1 MLDSRRANL
10 AIVSYVTVCAKR
22 RSWFTSLTYMPVGN
36 AEDGQKDKSVAHV
49 IKCTFLNLIAIQ
61 KTMTLL
67 TVGINYNT
75 APVSIR
81 ERLAFPAEILD
92 SSLKELWRLKDISE
106 AAILSTCNRTE
117 FYCEANTENQQ
128 ILIDWVAD
136 HRKIKPTDFTPYLY
150 SHIDSELI
158 RHMFRVACGLDSM
171 ILGEPQILGQMKG
184 AYQAAYDAGTLGKH
198 LGRLFQHTFA
208 AAKKV
213 RTDTAI
219 GSSPV
224 SVAFAAVQ
232 LAQQIFDKLGE
243 QTAILIGA
251 GETIELTARHLV
263 QQGIGRIIIAN
274 RTYDKAHA
282 LAMRFNGYAIAL
294 AELPLHLAEADI
306 VVSST
311 ASQLPILGKG
321 RVESAIKKRKHK
333 PMFMVDLAVPRDIEA
348 EVEQLDDVYLYTVD
362 DLQNTIDQNMD
373 NRRRAAE
380 QAEEII
386 DTQVENFLAWLR
398 AQGAQT
404 TIKDFRL
411 QAELTR
417 DETLT
422 KTLGLLNSGMAPEE
436 ALKRLA
442 HTLTNK
448 LIHTPSAQIREAGA
462 NERHDLIAAAREIFK
477 LNTTQ

>member
-1 MLDSRRANL
+1 
-10 AIVSYVTVCAKR
+10 
-22 RSWFTSLTYMPVGN
+22 
-36 AEDGQKDKSVAHV
+36 
-49 IKCTFLNLIAIQ
+49 
-61 KTMTLL
+61 MTLL
-67 TVGINYNT
+67 AVGINYNT

-81 ERLAFPAEILD
+81 ERLAYPAEILD
-92 SSLKELWRLKDISE
+92 SSLKELWHLKDISE

-117 FYCEANTENQQ
+117 FYCESSAENKHL
-128 ILIDWVAD
+128 LIDWVAQTRD
-136 HRKIKPTDFTPYLY
+136 IRPRDLTPYLY
-150 SHIDSELI
+150 TYNDSQLI

-171 ILGEPQILGQMKG
+171 VLGEPQILGQMKA
-184 AYQAAYDAGTLGKH
+184 AYQAANEAGTLGKY
-198 LGRLFQHTFA
+198 LGKLFQHTFA

-232 LAQQIFDKLGE
+232 LAEQIFDKLSE

-263 QQGIGRIIIAN
+263 QHGIGRIIIAN

-282 LAMRFNGYAIAL
+282 LATRFNGYAIAL
-294 AELPLHLAEADI
+294 SELPTHLAEADI

-311 ASQLPILGKG
+311 ASSLPILGKG

-333 PMFMVDLAVPRDIEA
+333 PMFMVDLAVPRDIES

-362 DLQNTIDQNMD
+362 DLKNTIDQNMD
-373 NRRRAAE
+373 NRRKAAE

-386 DTQVENFLAWLR
+386 DTQVEHFLSWLR
-398 AQGAQT
+398 SQGALS
-404 TIKDFRL
+404 TIKDFRI
-411 QAELTR
+411 QAEITR
-417 DETLT
+417 DETLE
-422 KTLGLLNSGMAPEE
+422 KTLSLLRNGLSAEE
-436 ALKRLA
+436 ALHRLA

-477 LNTTQ
+477 LNQTQ

>member
-1 MLDSRRANL
+1 
-10 AIVSYVTVCAKR
+10 
-22 RSWFTSLTYMPVGN
+22 
-36 AEDGQKDKSVAHV
+36 
-49 IKCTFLNLIAIQ
+49 
-61 KTMTLL
+61 MTLL
-67 TVGINYNT
+67 AVGINYNT
-75 APVSIR
+75 APVAIR
-81 ERLAFPAEILD
+81 ERLAFPAD
-92 SSLKELWRLKDISE
+92 SLAAALKALCNNQSING

-117 FYCEANTENQQ
+117 FYYQSQNDN
-128 ILIDWVAD
+128 IHSLIEWISDTK
-136 HRKIKPTDFTPYLY
+136 KITQKEFTPYLY
-150 SHIDSELI
+150 SHTDNQSI

-171 ILGEPQILGQMKG
+171 VLGEPQILGQMKT

-198 LGRLFQHTFA
+198 LGRLFHHTFS

-232 LAQQIFDKLGE
+232 LSQQIFNSLSD
-243 QTAILIGA
+243 QTALLIGA
-251 GETIELTARHLV
+251 GETIELTARHLY
-263 QQGIGRIIIAN
+263 QNNIGRIIIAN

-282 LAMRFNGYAIAL
+282 LAAQFNGYAIAL
-294 AELPLHLAEADI
+294 SELPDHLAEADI

-348 EVEQLDDVYLYTVD
+348 EVAQLKDVYLYTVD

-373 NRRRAAE
+373 SRRKAAE

-386 DTQVENFLAWLR
+386 DTQVEHFLSWMR
-398 AQGAQT
+398 SQGAQT
-404 TIKDFRL
+404 VIKDYRQ
-411 QAELTR
+411 QATLSR
-417 DETLT
+417 DQALD
-422 KTLGLLNSGMAPEE
+422 KAISQLNNGRDAEE
-436 ALKRLA
+436 VLNLLA

-448 LIHTPSAQIREAGA
+448 LIHTPSSQIRLAGE
-462 NERHDLIAAAREIFK
+462 NDRHDLIAAAREIFK
-477 LNTTQ
+477 LP